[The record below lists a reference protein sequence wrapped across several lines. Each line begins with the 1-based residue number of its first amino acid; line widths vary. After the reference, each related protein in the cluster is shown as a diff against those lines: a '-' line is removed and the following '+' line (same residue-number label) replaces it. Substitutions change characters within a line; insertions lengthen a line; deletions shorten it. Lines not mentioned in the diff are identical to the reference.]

1 MSVAPDGLGQA
12 KAAGN
17 RAGEQAPVR
26 EEGPVGMLLLAEI
39 WRWTKLIL
47 GWVLMVAGPMVGG
60 PLPGPL
66 GIIGFAAGLIL
77 VLRNS
82 RWARRVFIRI
92 KRRYPRTLSPV
103 RHALRP
109 GANLTAILRRVWT
122 RLWVAL
128 RRRVSPKKRHPEYGT
143 RSAAPLDIERGDG

>member
-1 MSVAPDGLGQA
+1 
-12 KAAGN
+12 
-17 RAGEQAPVR
+17 
-26 EEGPVGMLLLAEI
+26 MLLFAEI

-47 GWVLMVAGPMVGG
+47 GWVLMVASPLVGG
-60 PLPGPL
+60 PLPGPF

-82 RWARRVFIRI
+82 RWARRIFIRI

-109 GANLTAILRRVWT
+109 GANLPAILRRTWT
-122 RLWVAL
+122 RVWVAL
-128 RRRVSPKKRHPEYGT
+128 RRRWSPRKRQAGPEADGAA
-143 RSAAPLDIERGDG
+143 SPVASPAAPVDGGRRDG